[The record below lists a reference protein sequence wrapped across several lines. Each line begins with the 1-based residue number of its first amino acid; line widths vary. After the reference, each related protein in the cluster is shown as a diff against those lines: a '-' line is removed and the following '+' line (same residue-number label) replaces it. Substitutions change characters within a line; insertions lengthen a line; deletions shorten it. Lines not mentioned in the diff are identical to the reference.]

1 MPGLDGGAT
10 RHIGGRFRRVV
21 VVVVPGGKLLRFDE
35 VRGYGFIAP
44 DGGGEDVFVHAN
56 DFGEDKHLVYPGMRL
71 EYEVEQGERGLKATA
86 VRIMDRSAS
95 DVPKQR
101 PTRTGDDDLCDV
113 LSGTEFSAE
122 ITELL
127 IEKVP
132 SLTGAQINAV
142 RLQLVGLARSHGWV
156 EP

>member
-1 MPGLDGGAT
+1 M
-10 RHIGGRFRRVV
+10 
-21 VVVVPGGKLLRFDE
+21 VVVPVGKLLRFDE

-56 DFGEDKHLVYPGMRL
+56 DFGEDKHLIYPGMRL
-71 EYEVEQGERGLKATA
+71 EYEVEQGERGLKAATI
-86 VRIMDRSAS
+86 RITDRPGA

-101 PTRTGDDDLCDV
+101 PTRIGDDDLCDV
-113 LSGTEFSAE
+113 LSGTEFSREVTE
-122 ITELL
+122 IL
-127 IEKVP
+127 IERVP
-132 SLTGAQINAV
+132 SLTGAQIGAI